1 MDVGNRLLYPFI
13 PQISDGLKLTIVA
26 FSWLVFI
33 RSIVGVLAPIFG
45 VLADKYGRRKFMA
58 LGLFGEAVSV
68 AGTALAEGWGATGPM
83 VLHGLSLAAFLSAQQ
98 AYISDQVVYEK
109 RGRALGVVEFAWAG
123 AGILGLP
130 IAGWMIDRFGWQ
142 SPFFLLTII
151 SLLTALLVWFKLPPA
166 EQRSFTSLSLAEVW
180 QTVLLK
186 PNVLASMGVGGLVF
200 VTVGIFI
207 TLWGIWL
214 SADFG
219 LEAVGLGFVATVIG
233 VAELIGSGLVSLFID
248 RIGKRR
254 GSQTGLLLTAAL
266 FLLLPLTQTNF
277 ALAIT
282 LLIALGV
289 CLEFTIVALLPLYS
303 EQAPEARATVFS
315 LVAFGI
321 SIGAASASPLTAILW
336 EQFGLWAVAAVAAL
350 CLLGAWGL
358 VGLFLHERG
367 QE

>member
-1 MDVGNRLLYPFI
+1 M
-13 PQISDGLKLTIVA
+13 
-26 FSWLVFI
+26 
-33 RSIVGVLAPIFG
+33 
-45 VLADKYGRRKFMA
+45 
-58 LGLFGEAVSV
+58 
-68 AGTALAEGWGATGPM
+68 
-83 VLHGLSLAAFLSAQQ
+83 
-98 AYISDQVVYEK
+98 
-109 RGRALGVVEFAWAG
+109 
-123 AGILGLP
+123 
-130 IAGWMIDRFGWQ
+130 
-142 SPFFLLTII
+142 
-151 SLLTALLVWFKLPPA
+151 VWFKLPPA
-166 EQRSFTSLSLAEVW
+166 EHRSHISLSLAEVW
-180 QTVLLK
+180 QTVLRS
-186 PNVLASMGVGGLVF
+186 NVLASVGVGGLVF

-214 SADFG
+214 NADFG
-219 LEAVGLGFVATVIG
+219 LEAVGLGFVATAIG

-254 GSQTGLLLTAAL
+254 GSQAGLLLTAAL

-282 LLIALGV
+282 LLIVLGV

-321 SIGAASASPLTAILW
+321 SIGAASATPLTAKLW

-350 CLLGAWGL
+350 CLLGAWSL